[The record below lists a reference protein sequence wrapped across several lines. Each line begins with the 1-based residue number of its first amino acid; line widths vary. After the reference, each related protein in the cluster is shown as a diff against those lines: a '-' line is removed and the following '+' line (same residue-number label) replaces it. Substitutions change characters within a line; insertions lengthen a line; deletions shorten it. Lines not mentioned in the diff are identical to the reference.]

1 MDSLTYTKIEKAK
14 RHISNAILE
23 QQRNLE
29 PVTEKDWR
37 KLLGKKIG
45 RGMSRDVYEHKYLP
59 DLFVIK
65 VERRTG
71 HFQNV
76 KEYENWLQVAFMEVA
91 TWFAPCVVLSRCGRF
106 LIQARTTPITEDE
119 LPARVPGCF
128 TDFKANNWGMFKTP
142 STHRRPVCH
151 DYGLM
156 LFTVRTRMRKSYF
169 GRTEIEQ

>member
-1 MDSLTYTKIEKAK
+1 MSDLSIDEIKKA
-14 RHISNAILE
+14 RRISTAILK
-23 QQRNLE
+23 QQRIME

-59 DLFVIK
+59 GRFVIK
-65 VERRTG
+65 VERRSG

-76 KEYENWLQVAFMEVA
+76 KEYENWRQVAFMEVA
-91 TWFAPCVVLSRCGRF
+91 TWFAPCVRLSRCGRF
-106 LIQARTTPITEDE
+106 LMQFKTNPIAENE

-128 TDFKANNWGMFKTP
+128 TDFKAENWGMFKTE

-169 GRTEIEQ
+169 GRTEIEP